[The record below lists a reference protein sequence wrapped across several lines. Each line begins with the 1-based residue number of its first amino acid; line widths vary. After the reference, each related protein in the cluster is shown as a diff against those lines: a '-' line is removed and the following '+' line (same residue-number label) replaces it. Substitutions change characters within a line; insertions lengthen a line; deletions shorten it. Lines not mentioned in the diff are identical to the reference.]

1 MGQSVS
7 CQFLAKLS
15 KDSFH
20 WKCLANPDPIKE
32 VIEMFF
38 TKAEER
44 KLLIFF
50 LMLMKLNQF
59 QVKKL
64 RFSKNNVKM

>member
-20 WKCLANPDPIKE
+20 YKCLANPDPIKE
-32 VIEMFF
+32 VIGMFF
-38 TKAEER
+38 RNAEER

-50 LMLMKLNQF
+50 LMVMKLNQF
-59 QVKKL
+59 QVKKI
-64 RFSKNNVKM
+64 KV